1 MMHVHTSIVIKYT
14 SLLRVNKTNLR
25 IAYMASIKKF
35 MVWHLL
41 FLIFQD
47 VVPNKTGSIEFP
59 LQGKHENY
67 NH

>member
-1 MMHVHTSIVIKYT
+1 MMHVHASIVIKYT

-35 MVWHLL
+35 MVRHLL

-47 VVPNKTGSIEFP
+47 VVPNKTGNIESP
-59 LQGKHENY
+59 LQGKQENY